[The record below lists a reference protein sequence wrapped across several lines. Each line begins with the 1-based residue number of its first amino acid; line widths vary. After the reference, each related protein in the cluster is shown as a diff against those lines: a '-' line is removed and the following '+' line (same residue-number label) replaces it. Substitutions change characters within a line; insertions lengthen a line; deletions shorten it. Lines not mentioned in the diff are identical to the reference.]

1 MPELKELGIVK
12 EGEIVNFFVHR
23 EQYAYHAYDHGCE
36 DCLKIV
42 VAYLDCLK
50 NFKLI
55 VRSRSFTYIDQYR
68 AKESGS
74 NAADEVISEIFREPG
89 GDSA

>member
-1 MPELKELGIVK
+1 MPKLKELGIVK
-12 EGEIVNFFVHR
+12 EGEIVNYFVHR
-23 EQYAYHAYDHGCE
+23 EQYAYLAYDLGCE
-36 DCLKIV
+36 DCQKIV

-55 VRSRSFTYIDQYR
+55 GRSRPLTYLDQYR
-68 AKESGS
+68 AKEAGS
-74 NAADEVISEIFREPG
+74 NAADEIISEIFREPG